1 MINSVVGPTR
11 SSKALPKAKL
21 PPKKVMVTVWWSAS
35 LQLSESWR
43 NHYIWEVCSAD
54 QSDALKTATPSAALV
69 NKKGPVLLQDSTW
82 PHVTQLVLQKLKEL
96 SYRVLPHLP
105 YSPDLSPTEY
115 HHFKH
120 LEKLLQEKHIHNQQE
135 AENAFQEFVESWST
149 YFYATWISKLI
160 SYWQKYVDCQFS
172 SVTQSCPTL
181 CDPTDCSMPG
191 CSPCPCPSTTPGV
204 YSNSWPLSW
213 WCHPTI
219 SSSVVPFSFNLQY
232 FPASGS
238 FSMSQLFAWGGQS
251 ILELQLQHQSFQ
263 WIFRTDFL

>member
-21 PPKKVMVTVWWSAS
+21 PPKKVIVTVWWSAALLIHYS
-35 LQLSESWR
+35 FLNPGETITSEKYALQINQTHWKLQHLQLHWSTKRAQFFSR
-43 NHYIWEVCSAD
+43 
-54 QSDALKTATPSAALV
+54 TAPDHMS
-69 NKKGPVLLQDSTW
+69 
-82 PHVTQLVLQKLKEL
+82 QLVLQKLKEL

-115 HHFKH
+115 HRFKH
-120 LEKLLQEKHIHNQQE
+120 LENLLQEKHIHNQQE

-181 CDPTDCSMPG
+181 CNPMDCSMPG

-204 YSNSWPLSW
+204 YSNSWSLSW
-213 WCHPTI
+213 WCHPAI
-219 SSSVVPFSFNLQY
+219 SSSVVPFSFHL
-232 FPASGS
+232 
-238 FSMSQLFAWGGQS
+238 
-251 ILELQLQHQSFQ
+251 
-263 WIFRTDFL
+263 